1 MTDLLALPKL
11 TLTPKKQETNHVV
24 KLDRNLARVV
34 HERVQGQH
42 PGLQVS
48 KRWAMEFALLQWL
61 GIEALEGV
69 SESCSPQPWQV
80 VIDEH
85 N

>member
-1 MTDLLALPKL
+1 MKDLLALPKL
-11 TLTPKKQETNHVV
+11 TLMPKKQDTNHVV

-34 HERVQGQH
+34 HERVQDEH

-61 GIEALEGV
+61 GVEALEGV
-69 SESCSPQPWQV
+69 SENRSPQPWQV

-85 N
+85 R

>member
-85 N
+85 S

>member
-1 MTDLLALPKL
+1 M
-11 TLTPKKQETNHVV
+11 V

-61 GIEALEGV
+61 GVEALEGV
-69 SESCSPQPWQV
+69 SESRSPQPWQV

-85 N
+85 S

>member
-1 MTDLLALPKL
+1 M
-11 TLTPKKQETNHVV
+11 V

-61 GIEALEGV
+61 GVEALEGV
-69 SESCSPQPWQV
+69 SESRSPQPWQV